1 MSQVVRTP
9 VHVDKLRHRRN
20 IEERLIV
27 RFPGAYRVLAAAMM
41 RLSPR
46 SRLRRMMLRRNT
58 LSGWAA
64 FSRGDLDLM
73 LVRYAPDYEFEPAS
87 ELVAVG
93 MLPAYRGHSGLRSVV
108 RDGSVAWEQMVATPS
123 EIVDADEQVVVLG
136 TYRTRGGLSGI
147 EFETPYAATYQVE
160 GGLVVRERTFASWE
174 AGLRA
179 AGIEE

>member
-1 MSQVVRTP
+1 
-9 VHVDKLRHRRN
+9 
-20 IEERLIV
+20 
-27 RFPGAYRVLAAAMM
+27 
-41 RLSPR
+41 
-46 SRLRRMMLRRNT
+46 MMLRRNT
-58 LSGWAA
+58 VSGWAA

-123 EIVDADEQVVVLG
+123 EIVDADEQLVVLG

-147 EFETPYAATYQVE
+147 EFETPYAAIYQVE
-160 GGLVVRERTFASWE
+160 GGLIVREQTFASWE

-179 AGIEE
+179 AGIED